1 MTSPNAHSK
10 LPHSKQHENAL
21 PGITPVPVS
30 SGWVLCISRL
40 LPHTVIIMFS
50 SKAWRHHR
58 VERQKAPSHQPP
70 HHNWHGHSLG
80 SCSIPSAARDSPEG
94 TTSLR
99 SCVHAQQMPEG
110 GRFSSPSLRHTWL
123 AQAPPNYQGAQIFL
137 PGAVNPGHS
146 PQLTAGWGGAGRE
159 GLWAPK

>member
-1 MTSPNAHSK
+1 MTSLNAHSK

-40 LPHTVIIMFS
+40 LPHMVIIMFS

-80 SCSIPSAARDSPEG
+80 SCSIPSAARNSPEG

-99 SCVHAQQMPEG
+99 SRVHAQRMPEG
-110 GRFSSPSLRHTWL
+110 SRFSSPWDTPDLPRLHQTTK
-123 AQAPPNYQGAQIFL
+123 APRYSCLGPSTQGT
-137 PGAVNPGHS
+137 PHS
-146 PQLTAGWGGAGRE
+146 
-159 GLWAPK
+159 